1 MARFKAPDGA
11 KLESRRAVLAHLEEG
26 GAAREVLDRV
36 RAGYRGTYNPKKR
49 PLEEE
54 VGVEEKEEEEKLSV
68 TGEEEQEAWL
78 QVLVP
83 EEEGHKEVTESPSKR
98 RKVED
103 EKEFKEA
110 IPKVETPAERK
121 RRKNR
126 ESARR
131 VRARERQARLEGVK
145 EEPKEEGLESAELDN
160 HEEKSNTV
168 EEMKTESEEEKL
180 QRQRESKAA
189 WQRKYRAQKKAEKDE
204 GNPENTENILE
215 SQLAEE
221 TGPLKDLED
230 YDIESGEAEVE
241 GNAQI
246 EFENL
251 EEMEASPED
260 NPEDSY
266 DEIIDDTAAD
276 NDTECVWNNGA
287 DELVPAFVD
296 EPPNVEQ
303 VDDMTVKSIDES
315 IESMQTFLD
324 NDLGGASVDDES
336 IEDEDD
342 EEEESMAPKDP
353 IFSYSSSAFDDMA
366 TIFVEN
372 PAVASV
378 AAMEEV
384 VERHGLATEQ
394 VNWWFVKVR
403 RRSEGVEEVN
413 WWFVK

>member
-1 MARFKAPDGA
+1 M
-11 KLESRRAVLAHLEEG
+11 
-26 GAAREVLDRV
+26 
-36 RAGYRGTYNPKKR
+36 
-49 PLEEE
+49 
-54 VGVEEKEEEEKLSV
+54 SV

-83 EEEGHKEVTESPSKR
+83 EEEEHKGVTESPSKR

-103 EKEFKEA
+103 EKEFEEA
-110 IPKVETPAERK
+110 IPVDETPVERK

-145 EEPKEEGLESAELDN
+145 EEPKEEGLESAELDH

-189 WQRKYRAQKKAEKDE
+189 WQRKYRAQKKAEKDG

-215 SQLAEE
+215 SQLVGE
-221 TGPLKDLED
+221 TGPSNDLED
-230 YDIESGEAEVE
+230 YDIETTEVE
-241 GNAQI
+241 EDNAQV
-246 EFENL
+246 ELDDL

-266 DEIIDDTAAD
+266 DEIIDDT
-276 NDTECVWNNGA
+276 EGVWNDGA

-296 EPPNVEQ
+296 EPTNVEQ

-324 NDLGGASVDDES
+324 NDLGGDSLDDES
-336 IEDEDD
+336 LEDEDD
-342 EEEESMAPKDP
+342 EEEEEESLAPKDL
-353 IFSYSSSAFDDMA
+353 IHSYSFSAFDDMA
-366 TIFVEN
+366 KIFVEN

-384 VERHGLATEQ
+384 VEE
-394 VNWWFVKVR
+394 
-403 RRSEGVEEVN
+403 
-413 WWFVK
+413 

>member
-1 MARFKAPDGA
+1 MG
-11 KLESRRAVLAHLEEG
+11 
-26 GAAREVLDRV
+26 
-36 RAGYRGTYNPKKR
+36 
-49 PLEEE
+49 
-54 VGVEEKEEEEKLSV
+54 
-68 TGEEEQEAWL
+68 
-78 QVLVP
+78 
-83 EEEGHKEVTESPSKR
+83 
-98 RKVED
+98 
-103 EKEFKEA
+103 
-110 IPKVETPAERK
+110 
-121 RRKNR
+121 
-126 ESARR
+126 
-131 VRARERQARLEGVK
+131 
-145 EEPKEEGLESAELDN
+145 
-160 HEEKSNTV
+160 TV

-221 TGPLKDLED
+221 TGPLKDLEN
-230 YDIESGEAEVE
+230 YDMESGEAEVE

-246 EFENL
+246 ELENL

-260 NPEDSY
+260 NHEDSY
-266 DEIIDDTAAD
+266 EEIIDDTAAEQD
-276 NDTECVWNNGA
+276 NDTEGVWNDEA
-287 DELVPAFVD
+287 EELVPAFVD
-296 EPPNVEQ
+296 EPPNVER

-342 EEEESMAPKDP
+342 EEEEEESMAPKDP

-366 TIFVEN
+366 KIFVEN

-403 RRSEGVEEVN
+403 RRSEVVEEEILTTFLAALKEEHTTEEGLVA
-413 WWFVK
+413 F